1 MDCDSRPG
9 GIRWPWGFRAAG
21 VSAFGET
28 IEQSNWGMHVHGV
41 ERVRDSSRESG
52 AVNQEV
58 SLRTR
63 NLAAVRTRLTSRVS
77 KLPPG
82 KLGTPQVRPGN
93 IKRISMLLLGTDAVA
108 LVASGLLL
116 PVTPPASLLMVVV
129 AAVVFQSK
137 GLYRSRL
144 TLSLVDDIP
153 GLTTGLLAGSVVS
166 AVVAVSSTSIWRLVF
181 QALLALG
188 LLLLGRACGYAFVRA
203 ARRRGWVVYRTV
215 IVGTGPTAQRVAR
228 TLNAHPEHGLRVV
241 GFIGPDLD
249 LNGSVPQ
256 SQILE
261 DDPAELASITQEQH
275 VSVVIVTH
283 VGSGATSMLKALRM
297 RDPQAS
303 YTLFLVPPLFQMLHS
318 PRTERI
324 RDVALIRLGP
334 PLLQVM
340 SGRAKRL
347 IDILVSLTALV
358 VLAPVLALTAL
369 AVRFETGRKVLFPQE
384 RVGSRGKVFTLY
396 KFQSMI
402 PTDSHESATNWSVHN
417 DDRIGRV
424 GRFIRKTSLDELPQL
439 LNILHGDMSLV
450 GPRPERPH
458 FVEKFNNQY
467 DSYRLRHRVRPG
479 LTGWAAVNGLRG
491 DTSIEERAYFDNV
504 YIDNWS
510 LWLDMKIIA
519 RTFLAVFGGQGS

>member
-1 MDCDSRPG
+1 MQH
-9 GIRWPWGFRAAG
+9 FRG
-21 VSAFGET
+21 T
-28 IEQSNWGMHVHGV
+28 IEQSEWGINV
-41 ERVRDSSRESG
+41 RVVARVSDASRESEAG
-52 AVNQEV
+52 ADQV
-58 SLRTR
+58 SLRAG
-63 NLAAVRTRLTSRVS
+63 NLASVRTRLTERVS

-82 KLGTPQVRPGN
+82 KLGTPHIRPGH
-93 IKRISMLLLGTDAVA
+93 IKRISMLVLGIDAVA
-108 LVASGLLL
+108 LVVSALLL
-116 PVTPPASLLMVVV
+116 PVSPTATLLLVVV
-129 AAVVFQSK
+129 ATVVFQSK

-144 TLSLVDDIP
+144 TLSLADDIP
-153 GLTTGLLAGSVVS
+153 GLTTGLLAGAAVS
-166 AVVAVSSTSIWRLVF
+166 AVVAVSTTTIHVWSLAF
-181 QALLALG
+181 QGLLALV
-188 LLLLGRACGYAFVRA
+188 LLLLGRACGYTLVRT
-203 ARRRGWVVYRTV
+203 ARRRGWVVNRTV

-249 LNGSVPQ
+249 LSGSVPQ
-256 SQILE
+256 SRILE
-261 DDPAELASITQEQH
+261 EDPAELARITQEQH

-283 VGSGATSMLKALRM
+283 VGNGATSMLKALRM

-324 RDVALIRLGP
+324 RDVALIRLGT

-340 SGRAKRL
+340 SGRAKRM

-369 AVRFETGRKVLFPQE
+369 AVRLEMGGDVLFRQT
-384 RVGSRGKVFTLY
+384 RVGSRGQAFTLY
-396 KFQSMI
+396 KFRSMI
-402 PTDSHESATNWSVHN
+402 PADIHESATNWSVDN
-417 DDRIGRV
+417 DARIGGV

-510 LWLDMKIIA
+510 LWLDVKIIA